1 MKHVKLFEAFST
13 ISLTEEQISW
23 LDKCARGSWNLN
35 PSTGLVDVDVDFYC
49 AGQGLKD
56 FNGVAFGH
64 VDGGFGCDNNQLT
77 SLEGAPHTVNGSF
90 YCGRNQLPSLEG
102 APETV
107 KGNFNCS
114 NNQPFLTSLIG
125 APQTVGGGFYC
136 SDNQLTSLDG
146 APKTVK
152 GDFLCHYNQLTSLD
166 GAPKIVNGNFHCDN
180 NQLTSLVG
188 APETVGESFYCEW
201 NQLTSL
207 DGAPKTVG
215 WGFYCEANPI
225 SERTLASIFSLM
237 KKGKSYQ
244 QALEEFWPEM
254 DSEDRTLMY
263 KDHSSLTP
271 EEIRRYDALATVNRI
286 KNYL

>member
-56 FNGVAFGH
+56 FKGVAFGH

-77 SLEGAPHTVNGSF
+77 SLDGAPK
-90 YCGRNQLPSLEG
+90 
-102 APETV
+102 TV
-107 KGNFNCS
+107 KGNFLCRS
-114 NNQPFLTSLIG
+114 NQITSLEG
-125 APQTVGGGFYC
+125 APQTVGGFFYC
-136 SDNQLTSLDG
+136 ANNQLTSLDG

-152 GDFLCHYNQLTSLD
+152 GNFNCGSNQLASL
-166 GAPKIVNGNFHCDN
+166 
-180 NQLTSLVG
+180 
-188 APETVGESFYCEW
+188 E
-201 NQLTSL
+201 
-207 DGAPKTVG
+207 GAPKTVKG
-215 WGFYCEANPI
+215 NFNCASNPV
-225 SERTLASIFSLM
+225 SEETLASIFSLM

-254 DSEDRTLMY
+254 DNEDRLLMY
-263 KDHSSLTP
+263 KDHRSLTP
-271 EEIRRYDALATVNRI
+271 EEIRRYQALATVNRI